1 MDTFP
6 YKNVNPC
13 FQYKNNNRICKTEIL
28 SDKEKVNLIYAS
40 EVAMFNYFCESLQQ
54 YQHTVNMKVVEKAL

>member
-1 MDTFP
+1 MVTVTMLDGYSLHV

-40 EVAMFNYFCESLQQ
+40 EVAMFL
-54 YQHTVNMKVVEKAL
+54 

>member
-1 MDTFP
+1 MLDGYSLHV

-13 FQYKNNNRICKTEIL
+13 FQYKNNNNRICKTKIL

-40 EVAMFNYFCESLQQ
+40 EIAMFL
-54 YQHTVNMKVVEKAL
+54 